1 MTGNQK
7 FFYIR
12 RGVISLYMHY
22 RAESEGVPRVNVL
35 VDFTEHEWY
44 KVLTRKVTPIIQLAE
59 RALVAAGM
67 SMLWAPQNPRGFPI
81 YGYQGKGIASGAMVV
96 AALPEGRPLWVDQIR
111 NIFLHPTSESMAT
124 YANIVLDEDDGDDI
138 DVDFVPTREEV
149 IILSSEGSDGSHED
163 LIHRFTRAGPQQRTV
178 REPVAA
184 DVETLAEGPQGDTAE
199 QLETRKKRKRDK
211 AEEKKAEEPV
221 TEAPRRRPSNS
232 SFLDYVVV
240 TNKLS
245 GLGAGDKRIERDPDD
260 DATLMEIMKKKKALE
275 DKKKELDAHA
285 AVALVEKKSKL
296 QKDTATAPSESEI
309 YLGVFSLKASNLL
322 EKMYNSASGSRVPKS
337 GKSTRK
343 VDIYQITPPTS
354 PPSRPFDLSPPH
366 LDSRGKEKEDEFEQA
381 RNVAED
387 VAAGAEGGGAYVV
400 GVATEVDSSEATPR
414 QSTIYTKRIRT
425 SGEGGASGV
434 RPSPEFQHAQGGSW
448 TTHNLSYDDLTN
460 VPHWTLT
467 QGSRMNDIANCREF
481 YFLSLPPAERM
492 FQKNHHWLDLLDDH
506 IHASVN
512 FYATCQEIVREW
524 QLMGEDTLESETAK
538 KELAEEREKLMRKR
552 RGLKL
557 KGEKTQTSNEQEEER
572 ALYQKRE
579 NEYIQRIT
587 KLEKIASEKVAEN
600 KASEILAEETTAACK
615 WLLVRAV
622 PLISEHIVKSDEL
635 AKYMFELV

>member
-1 MTGNQK
+1 M
-7 FFYIR
+7 
-12 RGVISLYMHY
+12 
-22 RAESEGVPRVNVL
+22 NVF
-35 VDFTEHEWY
+35 DS
-44 KVLTRKVTPIIQLAE
+44 K
-59 RALVAAGM
+59 
-67 SMLWAPQNPRGFPI
+67 
-81 YGYQGKGIASGAMVV
+81 ASGAMVV
-96 AALPEGRPLWVDQIR
+96 AALPEGIPLWVDQIR
-111 NIFLHPTSESMAT
+111 NNFLHPTSESMAT
-124 YANIVLDEDDGDDI
+124 YANTVLDEDDGDDI
-138 DVDFVPTREEV
+138 DVDSVPTREEV

-163 LIHRFTRAGPQQRTV
+163 RIHCFTRAGPQQRTV
-178 REPVAA
+178 REPVGA
-184 DVETLAEGPQGDTAE
+184 DVENLAEGPQGDTAE
-199 QLETRKKRKRDK
+199 KLETRKKRKRDK
-211 AEEKKAEEPV
+211 AEEKKAKEPV

-232 SFLDYVVV
+232 PFLDYVVV

-285 AVALVEKKSKL
+285 AATLVEKKSKL

-309 YLGVFSLKASNLL
+309 YLGVFSAKASNLL
-322 EKMYNSASGSRVPKS
+322 EKMYNSASGSRDCVYSYTAVPKS

-387 VAAGAEGGGAYVV
+387 VAAGAEGGGAYVE

-414 QSTIYTKRIRT
+414 QGTIYTKRVRI

-434 RPSPEFQHAQGGSW
+434 HPSPEFQHAQGGSW
-448 TTHNLSYDDLTN
+448 TTHNLAYDDLPHA
-460 VPHWTLT
+460 PHWTLT
-467 QGSRMNDIANCREF
+467 QGSKMNDIANCREF

-512 FYATCQEIVREW
+512 FYATFQEIVRGW

-538 KELAEEREKLMRKR
+538 KELAEEREKLMWKR

-557 KGEKTQTSNEQEEER
+557 KGEKTQINNEQEEER

-579 NEYIQRIT
+579 NEYIQRIA
-587 KLEKIASEKVAEN
+587 KLEKIASEKVAES